1 MPQSDTTPDAAAVAV
16 AAATLGRELAPDQA
30 TMLAGYLQLLTRFR
44 RKINLVGP
52 QDWPTML
59 ETLVADSW
67 HLADFLAGSEAKNI
81 LPPGDAPVVGLD
93 FGAGAG
99 LPGIG
104 LRPFFNRGPYYLLE
118 SRQKRCVFLA
128 EVTARL
134 GLSGM
139 HVAEGRVERT
149 VPDILAGH
157 PGAFVLCV
165 SRAFAPWP
173 RFLEICRELVPE
185 PLAVV
190 TMTGEA
196 TTGEKTPPGWAL
208 ATGVSY
214 PVAGRTRHLSLF
226 SGSAASM

>member
-1 MPQSDTTPDAAAVAV
+1 MPQSDTMPDAAAVAK
-16 AAATLGRELAPDQA
+16 AATALGRALAPDQA
-30 TMLAGYLQLLTRFR
+30 ALLAGYLQLLTRFR

-67 HLADFLAGSEAKNI
+67 HLADFLAGPEAKRV
-81 LPPGDAPVVGLD
+81 LPPGDALVLGLD

-104 LRPFFNRGPYYLLE
+104 LRAFFNRGPYYLLE

-128 EVTARL
+128 EATARL
-134 GLSGM
+134 HLSGV

-157 PGAFVLCV
+157 PGAFVLCL

-173 RFLEICRELVPE
+173 RFLTLCRELVRE

-196 TTGEKTPPGWAL
+196 TTVEETPPGWAL
-208 ATGVSY
+208 AAAASY
-214 PVAGRTRHLSLF
+214 PVAGRTRHVSLF
-226 SGSAASM
+226 SGSATSM